1 MKKRLSVLASV
12 LTLAVMCMTG
22 CGETGAGQANAA
34 AGGTADDKGELN
46 LFVWTEYLPD
56 SVVDKFEKETGIKVN
71 VSTYSSNEDM
81 LAKVKSEAAGA
92 YDVLQPSDYM
102 VAQLIA
108 QGMLKELD
116 FDRLPNFSHIGESY
130 KDPSYDPGNV
140 YSVPYM
146 GGAGAIAVNTDKVDF
161 DITSYEDLFD
171 PSLEGKL
178 VVLDDF
184 RAVIGMTNKAMG
196 YDLSET
202 DPAKLALVSDKL
214 MELKKNVALYDSDSP
229 KSALISG
236 DCYAGMIWSAEI
248 AMAMAEVPSIKV
260 IYPDEGAYL
269 FFDNW
274 VVTKDSPNYDNAMLW
289 MNFMMDPENMAMVL
303 EEFPYLCANTDAIAI
318 MGEEY
323 SSNPAKNPPAEAIAK
338 GSFVENLDSDILE
351 LYSDMWTKLK
361 E

>member
-1 MKKRLSVLASV
+1 MKKRLLSMIMVAAISALSLA
-12 LTLAVMCMTG
+12 G
-22 CGETGAGQANAA
+22 CGNAKEPGTAQGAGS
-34 AGGTADDKGELN
+34 LN

-81 LAKVKSEAAGA
+81 LAKVKSETAGA

-108 QGMLKELD
+108 QGMLRELD
-116 FDRLPNFSHIGESY
+116 FEQLPNFSHIGESY
-130 KDPSYDPGNV
+130 KNPSYDPGNK

-146 GGAGAIAVNTDKVDF
+146 GGAGAIAVNTDKVDIE
-161 DITSYEDLFD
+161 ITSYADLFN
-171 PSLEGKL
+171 PSLEGEL

-184 RAVIGMTNKAMG
+184 RAVIGMTSKALG
-196 YDLSET
+196 YDLNEK
-202 DPAKLALVSDKL
+202 DPAKLAEVSDKL

-229 KSALISG
+229 KSALIAG
-236 DCYAGMIWSAEI
+236 DCSAGMIWSAEI
-248 AMAMAEVPSIKV
+248 AMAMEELPSIEV
-260 IYPDEGAYL
+260 VYPEEGAYL

-274 VVTKDSPNYDNAMLW
+274 VVTKESPNYDNAMKW
-289 MNFMMDPENMAMVL
+289 INFVMDPDNMAMIL

-323 SSNPAKNPPAEAIAK
+323 SSNPAKNPPADAIAK
-338 GSFVENLDSDILE
+338 GSYVENLESDILE
-351 LYSDMWTKLK
+351 KYSDMWTKLK